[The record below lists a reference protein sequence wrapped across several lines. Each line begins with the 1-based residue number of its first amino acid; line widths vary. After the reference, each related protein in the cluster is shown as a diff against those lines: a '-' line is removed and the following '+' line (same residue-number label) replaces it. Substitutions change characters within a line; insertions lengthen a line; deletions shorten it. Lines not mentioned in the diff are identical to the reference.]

1 MDIHKSNH
9 ERLAFMKKFV
19 AALMAAALV
28 LLSACSAKDDYALK
42 IEGTEIGKEV
52 FAYFMDR
59 VVASPES
66 YGLKASASEN
76 ERKKAAVN
84 ECKRYIAI
92 NTDFRDTG
100 DTLTSA
106 QKVEISETVNNIW
119 MRSENHYNK
128 IGVSKQTLTKIIT
141 SQKYEEVV
149 FSALYD
155 KGMGDAAA
163 ESKLQNYFYEN
174 YVSFRTVCVYFNT
187 ASGEPM
193 SLAEKNDMLAVFEGF
208 ATSATSTPEAFTKGF
223 LDAGYSASDTV
234 ILKKNSD
241 GYPEGFFDAVYAQKD
256 ATVQIIVYDDCVFA
270 VYKENLKDKGESVY
284 AAYRSACISDL
295 YSSENEERIGKI
307 VADLSVEENK
317 KVIDE
322 VYKSITK

>member
-1 MDIHKSNH
+1 
-9 ERLAFMKKFV
+9 MKKFI
-19 AALMAAALV
+19 AALMAVALV
-28 LLSACSAKDDYALK
+28 LLSACSAKNSYALE

-52 FAYFMDR
+52 FAYFLDR
-59 VVASPES
+59 VVASPEN

-100 DTLTSA
+100 DVLTSA

-119 MRSENHYNK
+119 MRSENHYKK

-141 SQKYEEVV
+141 SQKYEEAV
-149 FSALYD
+149 FTALYD
-155 KGMGDAAA
+155 KGADDEAA
-163 ESKLQNYFYEN
+163 ESRLRDYFYEN

-187 ASGEPM
+187 ASGEAM
-193 SLAEKNDMLAVFEGF
+193 TLTQRDEMLAVFEGF
-208 ATSATSTPEAFTKGF
+208 ATSAASTPEAFTKGF

-234 ILKKNSD
+234 ILKKSSD
-241 GYPEGFFDAVYAQKD
+241 GYPEGFFDAVYEQAD
-256 ATVQIIVYDDCVFA
+256 ATVQIIIYDDCVFA

-284 AAYRSACISDL
+284 ASYRSACINEL
-295 YSSENEERIGKI
+295 YAAENEERIGKI
-307 VADLSVEENK
+307 VADLSVKENEN
-317 KVIDE
+317 VIDE
-322 VYKSITK
+322 VYKQITK